1 MTAALYLT
9 AQDLTRSDLY
19 VRIQATVWC
28 FGQQCANKAGASS
41 RCVSVSARNDPP
53 VKEFNLMSKW
63 DKDNGV
69 LYLNFI
75 DGSTAAGTA

>member
-1 MTAALYLT
+1 MSELSEHP
-9 AQDLTRSDLY
+9 DLMLEVIAKLVAKQGGYAEIKWS
-19 VRIQATVWC
+19 
-28 FGQQCANKAGASS
+28 
-41 RCVSVSARNDPP
+41 DPP

-69 LYLNFI
+69 LYLNLI